1 MTSRPLPVAS
11 QAWTALLPLLIPG
24 AIITWALA
32 GNRWSL
38 WGVEAMD
45 AKTPSSTSF
54 ADLSNITATADCLR
68 AGTDYTLC
76 DPYGRP
82 FQPYVVIPARILETL
97 GLGTDSTGMLGWL
110 LAMIFVLTLGFLGL
124 VLARLWRGSKGGLI
138 AAQFVLAGAAVTPPA
153 MLAIERGQIEIIAF
167 ALAAVALVLLT
178 MRSTLPNIIGAI
190 LGALTAWLKYFAI
203 GLFAPFIS
211 RETFRRRSSIWAIA
225 GLALGAMLLL
235 ISWNDITQAAAASR
249 ADLPATSKS
258 QFGASALVSTIR
270 SDSPIGYAPSPAV
283 IEHWDSIRLAGIIT
297 VVVAVLIALAL
308 TKRPVVALAATP
320 EVIPAL
326 LLGSAG
332 ILALPYVLGSSHD
345 YRLIFLLIGLTAT
358 LAWISHSRGP
368 VRRLSQLLVV
378 AVLLA
383 LATGASMTPTPNGF
397 IWGKW
402 ALVVGDVALLF
413 VLATSAAIWLRRLIY
428 RSAAATS

>member
-1 MTSRPLPVAS
+1 M
-11 QAWTALLPLLIPG
+11 
-24 AIITWALA
+24 
-32 GNRWSL
+32 
-38 WGVEAMD
+38 E

-82 FQPYVVIPARILETL
+82 FQPYVVLPARILETL
-97 GLGTDSTGMLGWL
+97 GLGTNSTGTLGWL

-138 AAQFVLAGAAVTPPA
+138 AAQLVLAGAAVTPPA
-153 MLAIERGQIEIIAF
+153 MLAIERGQIEILAF

-211 RETFRRRSSIWAIA
+211 RETFRRRSSIWAMA
-225 GLALGAMLLL
+225 GLALGAVFLL
-235 ISWNDITQAAAASR
+235 ISWNDINQAAAASR

-270 SDSPIGYAPSPAV
+270 SDSPIGYAPSPTV
-283 IEHWDSIRLAGIIT
+283 IEQWDSIRLAGIIT

-308 TKRPVVALAATP
+308 TKRPVVALAATA

-383 LATGASMTPTPNGF
+383 LATGASMTPTPDGF

-413 VLATSAAIWLRRLIY
+413 LLATSTAIWLRRLIY
-428 RSAAATS
+428 RSAGATS